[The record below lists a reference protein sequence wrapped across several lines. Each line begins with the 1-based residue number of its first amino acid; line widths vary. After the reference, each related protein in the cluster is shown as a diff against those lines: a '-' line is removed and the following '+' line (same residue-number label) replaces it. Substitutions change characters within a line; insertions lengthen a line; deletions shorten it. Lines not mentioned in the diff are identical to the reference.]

1 MLSGHGFARNI
12 RATSSGSWQAG
23 ISQLR
28 TQQAAAVAAVVRSPF
43 ARGARFHHQSKHT
56 TSAWPSGGPI
66 GLRLRSAAGI
76 ARSPRAQ

>member
-43 ARGARFHHQSKHT
+43 ARGARFSSPIQ
-56 TSAWPSGGPI
+56 AYNI
-66 GLRLRSAAGI
+66 GLALR
-76 ARSPRAQ
+76 RSYRPSTS